1 MPFPNPLKE
10 KWQKDI
16 PTIGPFVQLPAAG
29 IPEILAFAGY
39 DFCIIDLEHGPIN
52 IETAENMV
60 RAADANGIVPLVR
73 VQSNSKELITE
84 ALSIGAGGI
93 HVPHVST
100 KKEAEEA
107 VHAAKFVTSEFSA
120 GNRGVCP
127 FVRSA
132 GYSSLRNANYYEKAN
147 LETIVIVAIEGR
159 EGLANLKEMLTIEG
173 LDAVFVGPYDLSQS
187 LGVTGQVTHP
197 IVVQK
202 IRELCAEGKKAG
214 VAVGIFIESAED
226 AKRWISEGVRYVC
239 VDVDSAI
246 FYKASKKVA
255 EAIKQIEVPPVR

>member
-10 KWQKDI
+10 KWSQDVA
-16 PTIGPFVQLPAAG
+16 TVGPFVQLPAAG
-29 IPEILAFAGY
+29 IPEILALAGF

-60 RAADANGIVPLVR
+60 RAADASGLVPLVR
-73 VQSNSKELITE
+73 VQSNAKELITE
-84 ALSIGAGGI
+84 ALSIGAGGV

-100 KKEAEEA
+100 KEEAEAA
-107 VHAAKFVTSEFSA
+107 VHAAKFVTPEFSA

-132 GYSSLRNANYYEKAN
+132 GYSSKRTGNYYDRAN
-147 LETIVIVAIEGR
+147 KETIIVVAIEGK
-159 EGLANLKEMLTIEG
+159 EGLANLGEILTVEG

-197 IVVQK
+197 LVIQK
-202 IRELCAEGKKAG
+202 IRDLCRQGKKAG
-214 VAVGIFIESAED
+214 IAVGLFIESAED
-226 AKRWISEGVRYVC
+226 AKKWIDEGVLYCC

-246 FYKASKKVA
+246 FYKAAKKLVDGIKKV
-255 EAIKQIEVPPVR
+255 EVPPVR